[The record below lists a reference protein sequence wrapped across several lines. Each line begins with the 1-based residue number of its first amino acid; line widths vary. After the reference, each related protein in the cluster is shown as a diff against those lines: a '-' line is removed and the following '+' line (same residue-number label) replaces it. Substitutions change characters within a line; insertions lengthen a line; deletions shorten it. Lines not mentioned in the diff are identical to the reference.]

1 MTTRPA
7 TPRPPKPRPARRAG
21 LSHARTILTRNDA
34 TIRKI
39 SDAQHLVSVKYAPQ
53 LRAPLTFAKDDQQ

>member
-7 TPRPPKPRPARRAG
+7 TPRPPKPRPAHRAG
-21 LSHARTILTRNDA
+21 LSHARTILNRNDA

-39 SDAQHLVSVKYAPQ
+39 SDAQQRSPARYCEFFVHRLS
-53 LRAPLTFAKDDQQ
+53 R